1 MNKEISIQKVKHD
14 AEEAYRVGDFFCSEA
29 IINSVK
35 NNIAP
40 EIPAELIAVASGFP
54 VGVGKS
60 KCICGAVSGGVMA
73 LSYFFGRTTGGDA
86 KVNKALEIAN
96 ELQESFKSNH
106 KVLCCKILTHG
117 MDMGAKEHKNQ
128 CVSFTGEVAEKVAE
142 ILSREFQLKN
152 ID

>member
-73 LSYFFGRTTGGDA
+73 LSYFFGRTTGGDV

>member
-1 MNKEISIQKVKHD
+1 MNKEISIKKVKHD

-40 EIPAELIAVASGFP
+40 EIPEELIAVASGFP

-73 LSYFFGRTTGGDA
+73 LSYFFGRTKGGDT

-96 ELQESFKSNH
+96 ELQESFKNNH

-117 MDMGAKEHKNQ
+117 MDMAAKEHKNQ
-128 CVSFTGEVAEKVAE
+128 CVSFTGEVAEKVAQ
-142 ILSREFQLKN
+142 ILVREFNLKN